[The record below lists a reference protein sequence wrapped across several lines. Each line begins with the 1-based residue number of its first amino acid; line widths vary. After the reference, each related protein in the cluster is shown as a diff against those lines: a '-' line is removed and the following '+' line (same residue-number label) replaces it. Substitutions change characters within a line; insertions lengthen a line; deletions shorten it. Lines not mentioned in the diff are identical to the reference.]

1 MTYSLANKG
10 MHQNLV
16 VLHKISELW
25 SFFFIWKKEK
35 LFIFILIELIFFQSM
50 SRKFW
55 HQFDKTLIFRF
66 G

>member
-35 LFIFILIELIFFQSM
+35 LFIFIIELIFFQSM